1 MDTQSKKEKAAEP
14 IKKRFQK
21 LAALS
26 AGHFMNDFYVGLIPP
41 ISFVFAES
49 LGLSM
54 TQQGMLAFVITSFG
68 SFAQPFVGS
77 FVDRHGKP
85 YLLILSVIWVAFW
98 MSIAGL
104 VQNYYLLLAVVAL
117 GALAS
122 ALFHP
127 LGTSTVVK
135 LGRKSKGKILSIFM
149 TIGGLSAAVAPAVAL
164 PLVHSYGLKS
174 LVFLVIP
181 GIAIAGFLYWSG
193 IQEVKLK
200 AEAPR
205 KTEKVK
211 GSLVASIRKLLV
223 LCLISVNKNFIRRGL
238 TAFGIQILIM
248 KGLELKM
255 AVVLL
260 SLNLFMVPVG
270 TMLGGFM
277 NDRYGSR
284 TSLMIFN
291 GFVGGLMLAIIFSD
305 GLLAAGAFIL
315 IGGVLSASNTP
326 IVIISH
332 DLMPNQT
339 STSYGWVMGFAGGI
353 GAMGLL
359 LIGRISDAYGLTAA
373 TQIMLVPAFLLVALS
388 YRLLRTKEQ

>member
-1 MDTQSKKEKAAEP
+1 MITKLKEERIDDGINKRMKK
-14 IKKRFQK
+14 
-21 LAALS
+21 LTTLS

-85 YLLILSVIWVAFW
+85 YLLIWSVLWIAFW
-98 MSIAGL
+98 MSIAGF
-104 VQNYYLLLAVVAL
+104 VQNYYLLLGVAAL

-135 LGRKSKGKILSIFM
+135 LGRESKGKILSVFM
-149 TIGGLSAAVAPAVAL
+149 SIGGFSAAVASAVAL
-164 PLVHSYGLKS
+164 PLVHRYGLKS
-174 LVFLVIP
+174 LALLMIP
-181 GIAIAGFLYWSG
+181 GIITAGAMYWAGVHQVELKSKTGKQIEKINGSIIANVKRLSVLFL
-193 IQEVKLK
+193 V
-200 AEAPR
+200 
-205 KTEKVK
+205 
-211 GSLVASIRKLLV
+211 
-223 LCLISVNKNFIRRGL
+223 SVNKNFIRKGL
-238 TAFGIQILIM
+238 TAFGIQIMVM
-248 KGLELKM
+248 KGLDLKI
-255 AVVLL
+255 AAVLL
-260 SLNLFMVPVG
+260 SLNLFLVPVG
-270 TMLGGFM
+270 TMFGGFM

-284 TSLMIFN
+284 ISLMIFN
-291 GFVGGLMLAIIFSD
+291 AIVGILMMEVIFGNGILAAAAFAFVGIM
-305 GLLAAGAFIL
+305 
-315 IGGVLSASNTP
+315 LSASNTP

-332 DLMPNQT
+332 DLMPNNT

-359 LIGRISDAYGLTAA
+359 LVGKISDAYGLMAA
-373 TQIMLVPAFLLVALS
+373 TQIMLVPAFLMIVLS
-388 YRLLRTKEQ
+388 YSLLRTNER

>member
-1 MDTQSKKEKAAEP
+1 MNIALEEKKVSEP
-14 IKKRFQK
+14 LKKRFEK
-21 LAALS
+21 LASIS

-41 ISFVFAES
+41 ISFIFADN

-77 FVDRHGKP
+77 FVDRHGKS
-85 YLLILSVIWVAFW
+85 YLLIWSVIWISFW
-98 MSIAGL
+98 MSFAGL
-104 VQNYYLLLAVVAL
+104 VSNYYILLGVVAL

-135 LGRKSKGKILSIFM
+135 LGRESKGKILSVFM
-149 TIGGLSAAVAPAVAL
+149 TVGGLSAAVAPAVAL
-164 PLVHSYGLKS
+164 PLVHSFGLKS
-174 LVFLVIP
+174 LALLALP
-181 GIAIAGFLYWSG
+181 GIIVAGLMYWSG
-193 IQEVKLK
+193 VQEVELK
-200 AEAPR
+200 SETSG
-205 KTEKVK
+205 KIQKVK
-211 GSLVASIRKLLV
+211 GTIFSSIKNLFV
-223 LCLISVNKNFIRRGL
+223 LCLVSVNKNFIRKGL

-248 KGLELKM
+248 KGLDLKM
-255 AVVLL
+255 AGLLL

-270 TMLGGFM
+270 TMFGGYM

-291 GFVGGLMLAIIFSD
+291 GLVFVLMLGIVFGE
-305 GLLAAGAFIL
+305 GLLAASAFTLVGIM
-315 IGGVLSASNTP
+315 LSASNTP

-332 DLMPNQT
+332 ELMPGNT
-339 STSYGWVMGFAGGI
+339 SMSYGWVMGFAGGI

-359 LIGRISDAYGLTAA
+359 LIGGISDAYGLSAA
-373 TQIMLVPAFLLVALS
+373 IGIMAVPAFLMVLLS
-388 YRLLRTKEQ
+388 YRLLAIKKK

>member
-1 MDTQSKKEKAAEP
+1 MNTQSIKEKATEP

-21 LAALS
+21 LASLS

-41 ISFVFAES
+41 ISFVFAAS

-54 TQQGMLAFVITSFG
+54 TQQGMLAFVITGFG

-98 MSIAGL
+98 MSIAGF

-135 LGRKSKGKILSIFM
+135 LGRESKGKILSVFM
-149 TIGGLSAAVAPAVAL
+149 TIGGFSAAVAPAVAL
-164 PLVHSYGLKS
+164 PLVNHYGLKS
-174 LVFLVIP
+174 LVLLMIP
-181 GIAIAGFLYWSG
+181 GIVIAGFMYWSG
-193 IQEVKLK
+193 VQEVNLK
-200 AEAPR
+200 AEVSH
-205 KTEKVK
+205 KIEKVK
-211 GSLVASIRKLLV
+211 GSLARSIRKLFV
-223 LCLISVNKNFIRRGL
+223 LCLVSVNKNFIRRGL

-248 KGLELKM
+248 KGIDLKI
-255 AVVLL
+255 AALLL
-260 SLNLFMVPVG
+260 SLNLFMGPIG

-284 TSLMIFN
+284 KSLMVIN
-291 GFVGGLMLAIIFSD
+291 AFVGGLMLTIIFSD

-315 IGGVLSASNTP
+315 IGMILAASNTP

-359 LIGRISDAYGLTAA
+359 LIGSISDAYGLTVA
-373 TQIMLVPAFLLVALS
+373 TQVMLVPAFLLVALS
-388 YRLLRTKEQ
+388 YRLLKTKE